1 MGLFTL
7 TDIIFNK
14 NAKGRIG
21 ASSKQLVGSSY
32 DYNTFRY
39 PLDIGNYDKGH
50 YMVIHINEQ
59 TKTQFPG
66 TQASDDPTVVR
77 NTKSLQAMRGATN
90 IGGGVSTLTNSSV
103 GQSILNG
110 VNNVTDTLATSLPG
124 ETGRFIGE
132 ATRGAT
138 NYLTDSIKSIN
149 PENFLR
155 TVRRTTDTI
164 AFYMPDTLQFT
175 YNQTY
180 SDLQLGGEIPSALLA
195 AASSVADTMK
205 SNPSGASEQIGR
217 NLSPF
222 LASYAAKKIGNTGR
236 ALFTAGT
243 GLVENP
249 MLELIYTS
257 PSFRTFQFVFNL
269 TPRDEKEALE
279 VQKILERLRFHQAP
293 EIKSDTGG
301 YFLIPPSE
309 FDIKFFYAG
318 KENPNIPSIST
329 CVLDSIDI
337 NYTPNGFSSFEVP
350 GENEPSLGRTGMP
363 VSIQLTLGFKET
375 QILTKDDFTPGRIS
389 KQTQE
394 MSGAWSKT
402 GAVNERGEGIY

>member
-14 NAKGRIG
+14 NTKGRTG
-21 ASSKQLVGSSY
+21 ASSQQLVGSQY

-39 PLDIGNYDKGH
+39 PLDVGNYDKGH

-66 TQASDDPTVVR
+66 TTASDDPTVVR

-103 GQSILNG
+103 GQEVLG
-110 VNNVTDTLATSLPG
+110 FVNKSTDFVTGLIPGDVGKTINSATV
-124 ETGRFIGE
+124 
-132 ATRGAT
+132 GAT
-138 NYLTDSIKSIN
+138 NYLTESIKSIN

-175 YNQTY
+175 YNQSY
-180 SDLQLGGEIPSALLA
+180 SDLQLGGELSSALLA
-195 AASSVADTMK
+195 SASSVADTMK
-205 SNPSGASEQIGR
+205 SNPNGASEQIGK

-222 LASYAAKKIGNTGR
+222 LASYAAKKFGNTGR

-243 GLVENP
+243 GMVENP
-249 MLELIYTS
+249 MLELIYQS

-279 VQKILERLRFHQAP
+279 VQNILERLRFHQAP

-309 FDIKFFYAG
+309 FDIKFYYAG
-318 KENPNIPSIST
+318 KENPNIPKIST

-337 NYTPNGFSSFEVP
+337 NYTPNGFSAFEVP
-350 GENEPSLGRTGMP
+350 GENAAALGRTGMP

-375 QILTKDDFTPGRIS
+375 QILTKDDFSSGRIS
-389 KQTQE
+389 KQSMD
-394 MSGAWSKT
+394 MSAEYKKA
-402 GAVNERGEGIY
+402 GAVNSNGEGIY

>member
-1 MGLFTL
+1 
-7 TDIIFNK
+7 
-14 NAKGRIG
+14 
-21 ASSKQLVGSSY
+21 
-32 DYNTFRY
+32 
-39 PLDIGNYDKGH
+39 
-50 YMVIHINEQ
+50 
-59 TKTQFPG
+59 
-66 TQASDDPTVVR
+66 
-77 NTKSLQAMRGATN
+77 
-90 IGGGVSTLTNSSV
+90 
-103 GQSILNG
+103 
-110 VNNVTDTLATSLPG
+110 
-124 ETGRFIGE
+124 
-132 ATRGAT
+132 
-138 NYLTDSIKSIN
+138 
-149 PENFLR
+149 
-155 TVRRTTDTI
+155 
-164 AFYMPDTLQFT
+164 
-175 YNQTY
+175 
-180 SDLQLGGEIPSALLA
+180 LQLGGEIPSAVLA

-205 SNPSGASEQIGR
+205 SNPNGASEQIGK

-222 LASYAAKKIGNTGR
+222 LASYAAKKMGNTGR

-279 VQKILERLRFHQAP
+279 VQRILERLRFHQAP

-309 FDIKFFYAG
+309 FDIKFYYAG

-375 QILTKDDFTPGRIS
+375 QILTKDDFTSGRIS

-402 GAVNERGEGIY
+402 GAVNEKGEGIY